1 LYVIVCLIL
10 KTNNRENHEFVGE
23 IMVTTTNPITGDA
36 ILSRKNNKQYEDNYD
51 LIWGKKNK
59 DPICDVCGKS
69 LASTKECGWT
79 GCPLNWDEGRI
90 DINGGELP

>member
-1 LYVIVCLIL
+1 
-10 KTNNRENHEFVGE
+10 
-23 IMVTTTNPITGDA
+23 MATTINEHTGDA
-36 ILSRKNNKQYEDNYD
+36 ILSRKNSKQYEDNYD

-79 GCPLNWDEGRI
+79 GCPLNWDEARVDVIGQ
-90 DINGGELP
+90 NGPTGDHY